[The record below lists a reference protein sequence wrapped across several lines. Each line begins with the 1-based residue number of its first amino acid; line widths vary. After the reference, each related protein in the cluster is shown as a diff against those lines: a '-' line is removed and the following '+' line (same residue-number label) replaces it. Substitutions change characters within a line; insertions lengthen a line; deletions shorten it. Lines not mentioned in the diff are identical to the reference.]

1 MKKVNNDKDDLFA
14 SFLPDRVKDEPN
26 ENLKKDKKL
35 FTIIFIV
42 ICTLLLVGNLIAMI
56 INFATLDIRNGLL
69 SLFVG
74 FINCA
79 ISIFLLGLLI
89 VMSHNISKMTRAT
102 MFICSKLMRDEKRF
116 LEAEQ
121 KKKKAEQEENSEE
134 EIEKETEEGSKI
146 ERQIDE
152 HEGSEELAIEGVVFR
167 SEGDT
172 ELDTEEI

>member
-102 MFICSKLMRDEKRF
+102 MFICSKLMKDEKRY
-116 LEAEQ
+116 LEE
-121 KKKKAEQEENSEE
+121 KKKQDENDAKEDSEQTS
-134 EIEKETEEGSKI
+134 EKELESDDPNNVETEI
-146 ERQIDE
+146 VID
-152 HEGSEELAIEGVVFR
+152 
-167 SEGDT
+167 
-172 ELDTEEI
+172 